1 MKTHKATLI
10 SIVAEK
16 LIHDG
21 VTRILE
27 NAGAT
32 GYSFFEGAGK
42 GEHGRHPAHSPSIV
56 DDFAIVKTEVIVN
69 DRRVAE
75 QIAAEIA
82 ETYFAKYSGIIY
94 MEEIE
99 VLRPEKF

>member
-1 MKTHKATLI
+1 MTTHKATLI
-10 SIVAEK
+10 SIIAEK

-21 VTRILE
+21 VTRILK

-42 GEHGRHPAHSPSIV
+42 GGHGLHPAHRPSIV
-56 DDFAIVKTEVIVN
+56 DDFAIVKTEVVVK

-75 QIAAEIA
+75 KIAAEIA
-82 ETYFAKYSGIIY
+82 EAYFAKYSGIIY
-94 MEEIE
+94 MDEVD